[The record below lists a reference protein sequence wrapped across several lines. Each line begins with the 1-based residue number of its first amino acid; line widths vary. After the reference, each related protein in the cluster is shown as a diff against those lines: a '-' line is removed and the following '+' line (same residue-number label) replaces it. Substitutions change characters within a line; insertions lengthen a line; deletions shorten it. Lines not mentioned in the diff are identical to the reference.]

1 MLNDSVPS
9 DVARPILLI
18 VDGCSSHYSVHIVEE
33 AKRLNILLQFLPA
46 NSTHLFQPLDV
57 SVFRPFK
64 IAIRSQI
71 ADDMR
76 NDIGSNVTKQKAVS
90 ITCEV
95 WANSTKTSTIVNGF
109 ASTGL
114 FPPSLDAMMY
124 RLSLFQPPSER
135 VEEVEE
141 TWLERAATIRKSVLH
156 LPPKRNKKGPMR
168 KTLSV
173 SGMFITADY
182 HELLQAQAEDTKS
195 KKRAKKQRMIP
206 SSGALEIVVV

>member
-1 MLNDSVPS
+1 
-9 DVARPILLI
+9 
-18 VDGCSSHYSVHIVEE
+18 
-33 AKRLNILLQFLPA
+33 
-46 NSTHLFQPLDV
+46 
-57 SVFRPFK
+57 
-64 IAIRSQI
+64 
-71 ADDMR
+71 MR

-124 RLSLFQPPSER
+124 RLSLFNHHRS
-135 VEEVEE
+135 
-141 TWLERAATIRKSVLH
+141 SVLL

-182 HELLQAQAEDTKS
+182 HELLQAQAEDMKS
-195 KKRAKKQRMIP
+195 KKRAKKQQMIP
-206 SSGALEIVVV
+206 SPGALEIVVV

>member
-1 MLNDSVPS
+1 MLSDLVPS

-18 VDGCSSHYSVHIVEE
+18 VDGCSSHYSVHIVKE
-33 AKRLNILLQFLPA
+33 AKRLNIMLQFLPA

-64 IAIRSQI
+64 IA
-71 ADDMR
+71 DDMW
-76 NDIGSNVTKQKAVS
+76 NDIGSNVTKQKAIS

-95 WANSTKTSTIVNGF
+95 WANSTKTSTGVNGF

-124 RLSLFQPPSER
+124 RFSLFQPPSER
-135 VEEVEE
+135 VEQVEE
-141 TWLERAATIRKSVLH
+141 TWLERAATIRKSVLL
-156 LPPKRNKKGPMR
+156 LPPKRNKRGPVR

-173 SGMFITADY
+173 NGMFITADY

-195 KKRAKKQRMIP
+195 KKRARKQQMIP
-206 SSGALEIVVV
+206 SLGALEIVVV